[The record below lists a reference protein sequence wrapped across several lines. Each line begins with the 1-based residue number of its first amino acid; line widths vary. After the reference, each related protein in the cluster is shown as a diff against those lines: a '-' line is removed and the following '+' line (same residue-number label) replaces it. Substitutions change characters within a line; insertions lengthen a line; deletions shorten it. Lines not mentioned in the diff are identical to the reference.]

1 MEMEGK
7 GGGKDVRGLSKI
19 GTHTLVAAEIVGLL
33 KVTAVMLTSVIIKS
47 STSVCPA
54 KIRVGYWK
62 KYHVGEKIL
71 GHRQTN
77 GMS

>member
-1 MEMEGK
+1 MEVEGK
-7 GGGKDVRGLSKI
+7 GGGKDVGGLSKI
-19 GTHTLVAAEIVGLL
+19 GTHTLV
-33 KVTAVMLTSVIIKS
+33 TAVRLKFKTSVIIKS

-62 KYHVGEKIL
+62 KYHVSEKIL
-71 GHRQTN
+71 GHRRTN